1 MEEKEY
7 SPETVKKYLKKLKTD
22 FPNIDTHFLEVALL
36 QYLLIDCNENYKADE
51 NIKIDDYSKK
61 EYNCVYFNDE
71 IKLSNE

>member
-36 QYLLIDCNENYKADE
+36 QYLLIDCNENYKADKKM
-51 NIKIDDYSKK
+51 KIYHYGKK
-61 EYNCVYFNDE
+61 EFNCAYLMM
-71 IKLSNE
+71 K